1 MGKLFRWI
9 HLIVFCVTQ
18 KNDFVRDFIGAERLN
33 KNAGQPLARNLMTK
47 DVAMV
52 RGNRGLAEAF
62 NYMKKSHVDQLFVRN
77 KEGQLE
83 GLITLEQ
90 VDKHFEDDTKMVL
103 DVMTTD
109 IKEIVSP
116 DVTLAEVAAKFN
128 GEDVY
133 TLPVVDRGELIGV
146 ITRTSMIRGIA
157 EWEHQ
162 GAGGDA

>member
-1 MGKLFRWI
+1 
-9 HLIVFCVTQ
+9 
-18 KNDFVRDFIGAERLN
+18 
-33 KNAGQPLARNLMTK
+33 
-47 DVAMV
+47 
-52 RGNRGLAEAF
+52 
-62 NYMKKSHVDQLFVRN
+62 
-77 KEGQLE
+77 
-83 GLITLEQ
+83 
-90 VDKHFEDDTKMVL
+90 MVL